1 MIKFIRICHVITMK
15 VPFRSIP
22 FGVSF
27 LFAFSIIFLSCDQ
40 LAPNDS
46 DPSTAPGTQKEE
58 DWLTDLADLGSQ
70 ALETG
75 GALAESFAN
84 KLSDIQINGFTIADD
99 KKMGKELY
107 NEVINGG
114 QYKVMN
120 RNEHKALYDY
130 VEGIKNNILN
140 SGQLE
145 HRNDFEWKLTL
156 IEDDKTINAF
166 CAPGG
171 YIFVYT
177 GILKYLE
184 DEAQLAGV
192 LAHEIGH
199 ADKRHG
205 SRQLTKSIGI
215 ELILGFLLDNQNA
228 TEITSGLLNLSYS
241 RRYEREADEC
251 SVKYLCGLDYN
262 AAGGAG
268 FFEKIVKENGSTTST
283 DLLST
288 HPNPEERITNF
299 KELKAEYQCKGKQ
312 THKSRYAQMQRKL
325 K

>member
-1 MIKFIRICHVITMK
+1 MK
-15 VPFRSIP
+15 TTFREPALLI
-22 FGVSF
+22 
-27 LFAFSIIFLSCDQ
+27 LLSIIFSVGLMSCDQ
-40 LAPNDS
+40 LGPNDT
-46 DPSTAPGTQKEE
+46 DPTATSGSPKED
-58 DWLTDLADLGSQ
+58 DWLNDLADLGSQ
-70 ALETG
+70 ALSKG
-75 GALAESFAN
+75 GELAESFAN
-84 KLSDIQINGFTIADD
+84 KLSDIQINGFTVADD

-107 NEVINGG
+107 NEVINSG

-120 RNEHKALYDY
+120 RSEHKALYDY
-130 VEGIKNNILN
+130 VEGIKMKILN
-140 SGQLE
+140 SGQLD
-145 HRNDFEWKLTL
+145 HRKDFDWTLTL
-156 IEDDKTINAF
+156 IDDDKTINAF

-171 YIFVYT
+171 YVFVYT

-205 SRQLTKSIGI
+205 SRQLTKTIGI
-215 ELILGFLLDNQNA
+215 ELVLGFLLDNQNA

-268 FFEKIVKENGSTTST
+268 FFEKIVKENGSSSST

-288 HPNPEERITNF
+288 HPNPEERIANF
-299 KELKAEYQCKGKQ
+299 KELKTEYQCVGKQ
-312 THKSRYAQMQRKL
+312 NNKSRYQAMQRRL